1 MQSIHSTVEDLAELD
16 EEQLLA
22 YLNDTIIPCAACDKQ
37 IEVDEA
43 ERWVNRLVCA
53 ECFSEYEGLTA
64 DDEENYDSVYE
75 EQIDAE

>member
-1 MQSIHSTVEDLAELD
+1 MQSVHATVEDLAALD

-22 YLNDTIIPCAACDKQ
+22 YLNDTIIPCAACDKE
-37 IEVDEA
+37 IDVEAA

-53 ECFSEYEGLTA
+53 ECRAEYEGLTA

-75 EQIDAE
+75 DQNDAG

>member
-1 MQSIHSTVEDLAELD
+1 MQSIHSTIEDRAELD
-16 EEQLLA
+16 EEQLLD

-53 ECFSEYEGLTA
+53 ECFSEYAGLTA

-75 EQIDAE
+75 EQIDDA